1 MKFSNR
7 FGDQR
12 AIFYK
17 KGDNLKIGDKYY
29 EIVGLRDVP
38 QLPLDLGTIALG
50 SFAVPTQGAKVQF
63 AELEPLNED
72 ELAHCLIGVEETRF
86 LEGPVASAS
95 LPPPALLG
103 PDADV
108 IERSCRILYW
118 NPQEQPQWL
127 SPQARVQTF
136 IDHRISPIGDENELF
151 PIFAIK
157 DNPPFFRADNPWPD
171 GAITQHIFALG
182 KLYKLSELG
191 VVPDKFAVIS
201 GVPTKDLICGTSK

>member
-1 MKFSNR
+1 MKYANR

-17 KGDNLKIGDKYY
+17 KGDNLKIGEKYY
-29 EIVGLRDVP
+29 EIVGLRDIP
-38 QLPLDLGTIALG
+38 QLPLNLGSVGAG
-50 SFAVPTQGAKVQF
+50 SFANPTQGTKVQF
-63 AELEPLNED
+63 AELEPRNED
-72 ELAHCLIGVEETRF
+72 ELVHCLIGVEETKF
-86 LEGPVASAS
+86 IVGIGASAS
-95 LPPPALLG
+95 LPPPGLLG

-108 IERSCRILYW
+108 QGFSCRILYW

-127 SPQARVQTF
+127 SPRGRVQSF

-151 PIFAIK
+151 PVFVIK
-157 DNPPFFRADNPWPD
+157 DNAPWFRADNPWD
-171 GAITQHIFALG
+171 HGGITQYIFALG

-191 VVPDKFAVIS
+191 SQPDKFAVVT